1 MSGILASMRLALQDL
16 SRPFVLPLGITKLP
30 EYAHVIAASSLSF
43 FFIHLVLAPLLSK
56 ALFPR
61 SYGQLK
67 SHRSRNNWNIHI
79 VSLIHAL
86 TVIPLAFKSLYLP
99 ALDADRAFGWDPQYG
114 TLAGIACGYFIWD
127 TLESLW
133 HFSDISFVIHGG
145 HHQFISNSTLVGLE
159 FKRLLL
165 HLGVA
170 CFFIYFLSFTP
181 FIAYFGP
188 RFLLWELSTPFLNI
202 HWFLDKMNLTGSTIQ
217 LVNGILLLSS
227 FAGARLVYGFIKTLF
242 AIKDQVPLGVTL
254 TYGLGNVVLNVLNI
268 FWFVKM
274 ISALQKRMKPT
285 ENGVKIANG
294 DANVKKTK

>member
-16 SRPFVLPLGITKLP
+16 SRPFVPPLGITKLP

-133 HFSDISFVIHGG
+133 HFSDISFVIHG
-145 HHQFISNSTLVGLE
+145 
-159 FKRLLL
+159 
-165 HLGVA
+165 VA

-227 FAGARLVYGFIKTLF
+227 FAGARLVYGFIKSYAFYQTLF

>member
-16 SRPFVLPLGITKLP
+16 SRPFVLALGITKLP

-67 SHRSRNNWNIHI
+67 SRRSRNNWNIRI

-99 ALDADRAFGWDPQYG
+99 ALDADRAFGWDPRYG
-114 TLAGIACGYFIWD
+114 TVGGIACGYFIWD

-133 HFSDISFVIHGG
+133 HFSDIGFVVHG
-145 HHQFISNSTLVGLE
+145 V
-159 FKRLLL
+159 
-165 HLGVA
+165 V
-170 CFFIYFLSFTP
+170 CFFIYLLSFTP

-217 LVNGILLLSS
+217 LVNGVLLLSS
-227 FAGARLVYGFIKTLF
+227 FAGSRLVYGSIKSFAFYQTLF
-242 AIKDQVPLGVTL
+242 AIKDQVPLVITL
-254 TYGLGNVVLNVLNI
+254 TYGLGNILLNVLNI

-274 ISALQKRMKPT
+274 VSALQKRMKPI
-285 ENGVKIANG
+285 ENGVVLTNG
-294 DANVKKTK
+294 DAKVKKTK